1 MEDPEDARLVALVRE
16 GDRAAFGSL
25 VARHERALLAVAS
38 AYFASV
44 ADAEDAV
51 QEAFLK
57 AFRSLGQ
64 LEDDSRFAGWLSR
77 ITINTCVDILRK
89 RGDVISLTAF
99 STSVQCLPRVGEAQP
114 GPTTE
119 ARKIEQADLLKAA
132 IGRLPED
139 QRVVLMLRYT
149 EDMSYVQM
157 ARYLDVP
164 PSTVRGRL
172 HNAKLALK
180 RALRGLDPNAKPQ
193 DWARQWGAR
202 E

>member
-1 MEDPEDARLVALVRE
+1 MDDREDARLVALARK
-16 GDRAAFGSL
+16 GDRTAFGDL

-44 ADAEDAV
+44 ADAQDAV

-57 AFRSLGQ
+57 AFRSLEQ
-64 LEDDSRFAGWLSR
+64 LEDGNRFAGWLSR

-89 RGDVISLTAF
+89 RGDAISLTAF

-114 GPTTE
+114 GPTTQ

-149 EDMSYVQM
+149 EDMSYDQM

-172 HNAKLALK
+172 HHAKLALK
-180 RALRGLDPNAKPQ
+180 QALKGFEPQ
-193 DWARQWGAR
+193 AP
-202 E
+202 